1 MDIIELNKNLLA
13 SKKDHMIHT
22 IKYRKVV
29 KKIISLVNIPEVLYK
44 FILNYVGSSPFPI
57 NAYSIRPHSFPKNT
71 VKFHRQALEES
82 PASEQ

>member
-1 MDIIELNKNLLA
+1 MDLIELNKQLLA
-13 SKKDHMIHT
+13 HKKGHMVHT

-44 FILNYVGSSPFPI
+44 FILNYVGSSPFPM
-57 NAYSIRPHSFPKNT
+57 NAYSIRPHSFPKNI
-71 VKFHRQALEES
+71 VKFRQQALEES